1 MFFIQQYIFEK
12 KKKTHLQVAYHTR
25 CAFFFIQ
32 TILKRGNEI
41 TTMSQ

>member
-12 KKKTHLQVAYHTR
+12 KKKNIYKLHIIPDVP
-25 CAFFFIQ
+25 FFIQ